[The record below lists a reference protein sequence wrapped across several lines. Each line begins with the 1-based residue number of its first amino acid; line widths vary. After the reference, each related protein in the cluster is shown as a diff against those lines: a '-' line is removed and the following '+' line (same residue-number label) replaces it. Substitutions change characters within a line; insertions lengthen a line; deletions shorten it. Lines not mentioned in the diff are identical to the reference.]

1 MDEKYSSWARHLF
14 ISITMFLNPALLF
27 IWIKIRFFYESQ
39 ISNLISSGFSVY
51 ELKQNILSYEML
63 VSLSIKLKK

>member
-1 MDEKYSSWARHLF
+1 
-14 ISITMFLNPALLF
+14 MFLNPALLF

-63 VSLSIKLKK
+63 VSLSIKLKKQ